1 MTENKPK
8 PQVVSN
14 KKNIY
19 AVIGIIVLVIIVVF
33 LLRKPA
39 IINSVTTPTSNQD
52 HEDHEGHV
60 HNDAALGEV
69 TRLEAF
75 VKAHP
80 DSNSAVLSLAHLYQ
94 DNGYYEKAINAYS
107 KYLEKDMKNTEARID
122 MGVSYYQLAFNDTLN
137 RVMLFKRA
145 ISEMEKALIYSPNH
159 ELGNFNLGIVN
170 FQSGN
175 LDKATE
181 YFKKC
186 ISINPKSAV
195 AQKAKEILD
204 QHINIKQIN

>member
-8 PQVVSN
+8 SQIVKN
-14 KKNIY
+14 KNTYVI
-19 AVIGIIVLVIIVVF
+19 IGIIVFVIVLVF

-39 IINSVTTPTSNQD
+39 IVNSVTTSPSNQD
-52 HEDHEGHV
+52 QENHEGHN
-60 HNDAALGEV
+60 HNDAALEEI
-69 TRLEAF
+69 TQLDAF
-75 VKAHP
+75 VKDHP

-94 DNGYYEKAINAYS
+94 DNGYYDKAVIAYS
-107 KYLEKDMKNTEARID
+107 KYLEKDTKNAEARID

-137 RVMLFKRA
+137 RAMLFRRA
-145 ISEMEKALIYSPNH
+145 IAEMEMALLYSPNH

-204 QHINIKQIN
+204 QHINIKLKN

>member
-14 KKNIY
+14 KKNAY
-19 AVIGIIVLVIIVVF
+19 VVIGIIVLVIIVVL

-39 IINSVTTPTSNQD
+39 IVNSVTTPPSNQD
-52 HEDHEGHV
+52 HENHEGHV
-60 HNDAALGEV
+60 HDDAALEEI
-69 TRLEAF
+69 TQLEAF

-94 DNGYYEKAINAYS
+94 DNGHFEKAIITYS
-107 KYLEKDMKNTEARID
+107 KYLDKDAKNAEARID
-122 MGVSYYQLAFNDTLN
+122 MGVSYYQLAFNDSLN
-137 RVMLFKRA
+137 RVTLFRRA
-145 ISEMEKALIYSPNH
+145 IAEMEKALKYSPNH

-175 LDKATE
+175 LDKAAE
-181 YFKKC
+181 YFNKC
-186 ISINPKSAV
+186 ISINPKSTV

-204 QHINIKQIN
+204 QHINVKPKN

>member
-1 MTENKPK
+1 
-8 PQVVSN
+8 
-14 KKNIY
+14 
-19 AVIGIIVLVIIVVF
+19 
-33 LLRKPA
+33 
-39 IINSVTTPTSNQD
+39 
-52 HEDHEGHV
+52 
-60 HNDAALGEV
+60 
-69 TRLEAF
+69 
-75 VKAHP
+75 
-80 DSNSAVLSLAHLYQ
+80 
-94 DNGYYEKAINAYS
+94 
-107 KYLEKDMKNTEARID
+107 
-122 MGVSYYQLAFNDTLN
+122 
-137 RVMLFKRA
+137 MLFKRA